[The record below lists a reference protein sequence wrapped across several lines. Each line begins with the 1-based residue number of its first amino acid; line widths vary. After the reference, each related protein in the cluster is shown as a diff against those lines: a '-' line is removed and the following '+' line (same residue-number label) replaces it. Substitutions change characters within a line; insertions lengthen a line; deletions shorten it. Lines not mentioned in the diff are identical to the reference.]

1 MNTHKKTA
9 VIIGAGISGLS
20 TACYLQMNGY
30 QTKILE
36 MYSVAGGCC
45 TAWDIKEYRCDYCIG
60 WMPGCGDLTE
70 DLTQIWRELGALQNH
85 SVIHVD
91 IFNSVVC
98 DDGTRVNFY
107 VDPDKLQQHLLEISP
122 VDAQPIS
129 EFCDGLRQ
137 FMKFVDVFAVMM
149 LKPEGLF
156 TWMEKIKH
164 YLRLLPYIRLFMK
177 TGGIQM
183 TDFAAKFQSKAI
195 EQAMNCIFYT
205 RYDGLS
211 LLPFLNNIAFS
222 SRKLSGCPEGG
233 SLELST
239 SIAKRYQA
247 LGGEIVFNQKV
258 SEILVENNQAVGVRN
273 SEGEEFR
280 ADHVVS
286 AMDGYTTLMELL
298 GDKYTTPALK
308 SLYKAAQEKPEGL
321 VFQGV
326 LSVFLGVDVDL
337 SAEIHSTTYF
347 FTKEERQALAGV
359 GDSSFSIQIRS
370 NVFPTI
376 APAGK
381 SLVLITCLSDHRAWE
396 ALDAVDNGNKTP
408 PKRHT
413 ARKRSKAYQEAKK
426 VVAEI
431 FTRRFLQRYPQAV
444 DKIEMTDV
452 STPLTVIRYTGAMGG
467 ALLGWV
473 PFAKEV
479 EPFEAD
485 LKKQGPILPELKNF
499 YMAGQWVQGGG
510 LITTASSGRYAAQYV
525 CASDGREFVASEPN
539 VS

>member
-1 MNTHKKTA
+1 MTTNKKSA
-9 VIIGAGISGLS
+9 IIIGAGISGLS
-20 TACYLQMNGY
+20 TGCYLQMNGY
-30 QTKILE
+30 QTQILE
-36 MYSVAGGCC
+36 MYSMPGGCC
-45 TAWDIKEYRCDYCIG
+45 TAWDIKDYRCDYCIG
-60 WMPGCGDLTE
+60 WMPGCGDLNE
-70 DLTQIWRELGALQNH
+70 SLTQIWRELGALQNR
-85 SVIHVD
+85 SIIHVD

-107 VDPDKLQQHLLEISP
+107 VDPDQFQQHLLEISP
-122 VDAQPIS
+122 VDAQPIA

-156 TWMEKIKH
+156 NWTEKIKH
-164 YLRLLPYIRLFMK
+164 YWRLLPYMRLFMK

-183 TDFAAKFQSKAI
+183 TAFADKFQSKAI
-195 EQAMNCIFYT
+195 GQAMNCIFYT

-211 LLPFLNNIAFS
+211 LLPFLNNIAFA

-233 SLELST
+233 SLELSA
-239 SIAKRYQA
+239 SIAKRYQE
-247 LGGEIVFNQKV
+247 LGGEIVYNQKV
-258 SEILVENNQAVGVRN
+258 SKILVENNQAVGVRN
-273 SEGEEFR
+273 SDGEEFR

-286 AMDGYTTLMELL
+286 AMDGYKTLMDLL
-298 GDKYTTPALK
+298 EDKYTTPSLK
-308 SLYKAAQEKPEGL
+308 SLYKAAIEKPEGL

-337 SAEIHSTTYF
+337 NDEIHSTTYF
-347 FTKEERQALAGV
+347 FTEEERRALPGV
-359 GDSSFSIQIRS
+359 GDTSFSIQIRS
-370 NVFPTI
+370 NVFPTL

-381 SLVLITCLSDHRAWE
+381 SLILITCLSDHRAWE
-396 ALDAVDNGNKTP
+396 KLDAIDNDKTP

-426 VVAEI
+426 VVTEI

-485 LKKQGPILPELKNF
+485 LRTQGPVLPGLKNF

-525 CASDGREFVASEPN
+525 CANDGREFVAFEPK
-539 VS
+539 

>member
-1 MNTHKKTA
+1 MNTNNKSA
-9 VIIGAGISGLS
+9 IIIGAGISGLS
-20 TACYLQMNGY
+20 TGCYLQMNGY

-45 TAWDIKEYRCDYCIG
+45 TAWDIKDYRCDYCIG

-70 DLTQIWRELGALQNH
+70 DFTQIWRELGALQNH
-85 SVIHVD
+85 SIIHFD

-107 VDPDKLQQHLLEISP
+107 VNPDRLQQHLLEISP
-122 VDAQPIS
+122 VDNEPIE
-129 EFCDGLRQ
+129 EFCSGLRQ
-137 FMKFVDVFAVMM
+137 FIKFIDVYAIMV
-149 LKPEGLF
+149 LKPDGLLTF
-156 TWMEKIKH
+156 MEKIKH
-164 YLRLLPYIRLFMK
+164 YMRLLPYIRLFMR

-183 TDFAAKFQSKAI
+183 TDFADKFQSAAI
-195 EQAMNCIFYT
+195 RQAMNCIFYT

-233 SLELST
+233 SLELAS

-247 LGGEIVFNQKV
+247 LGGEIIYNQKI
-258 SEILVENNQAVGVRN
+258 SKILVQDNQAIGVCN
-273 SEGEEFR
+273 SEGEEFH
-280 ADHVVS
+280 ADYVIS
-286 AMDGYTTLMELL
+286 AMDGYKTLMELL
-298 GDKYTTPALK
+298 EDNYTTPSLK
-308 SLYKAAQEKPEGL
+308 TLYKAAIEKPEGL

-326 LSVFLGVDVDL
+326 LSVFLGVDIDL
-337 SAEIHSTTYF
+337 IDEIHSTTYF
-347 FTKEERQALAGV
+347 FTEEERQFLTGV

-370 NVFPTI
+370 NMFPGI

-396 ALDAVDNGNKTP
+396 KLDALDNTNKSA
-408 PKRHT
+408 PKKHT
-413 ARKRSKAYQEAKK
+413 ARKRSKAYQESKK

-431 FTRRFLQRYPQAV
+431 FTRRFLQYYPQAI
-444 DKIEMTDV
+444 DKIEFTDV
-452 STPLTVIRYTGAMGG
+452 STPLTVIRYTGSMGG

-485 LKKQGPILPELKNF
+485 LKKQGPILPTLKNF

-510 LITTASSGRYAAQYV
+510 LITTASSGRHAAQYI
-525 CASDGREFVASEPN
+525 CANDGREFVATEPH
-539 VS
+539 